1 MPLFNAKKNQK
12 KKKKWLKEVEG
23 EGGTVRCAVR
33 WILVERLHVHARIAG
48 TGPYTHKG
56 QARRGPQYS
65 DWPPS
70 IFRSSL
76 KKCTG
81 IATSMISLPYL
92 RQISTQMEL
101 LSGILIFL
109 IIID

>member
-56 QARRGPQYS
+56 QARSGPQYS
-65 DWPPS
+65 DWPPQYS
-70 IFRSSL
+70 GHHVKSVL
-76 KKCTG
+76 G
-81 IATSMISLPYL
+81 WLH
-92 RQISTQMEL
+92 L
-101 LSGILIFL
+101 LFL
-109 IIID
+109 FHI